1 MTEILEQ
8 DHDYESLPANSSLTA
23 NLIAGALAGIGEHTI
38 MYPTRMQI
46 INPTPQAVYTGVA
59 NAFSRIYT
67 TEGVRTLWRGVNSV
81 VLGAGPAHALYFG
94 TYEICKD
101 LFGANIGEGHH
112 PVAHGAA
119 GACATIASDA
129 LMNPFDVIKQ
139 RMQVHGS
146 TYKNVF
152 ACARSVYAREG
163 LIAFY
168 VSYPTTLTMTIP
180 FQIFQFSSYEYFRKV
195 LNPSGSYDPKTHM
208 IAGGLA
214 GAIAAAATTPL
225 DVAKTLLQTRGNSS
239 DHRVRNCSGLLEA
252 FRIIYER
259 NGIRGFV
266 RGLKPRVLSHMPS
279 TAVCWSM
286 YEYFKWT
293 DLLDGEDIARCPSCS
308 LMVRV
313 IYDLD
318 DFYDKN
324 QKTISLEQ
332 EAIAA

>member
-1 MTEILEQ
+1 MNFSLDMSEIIEH
-8 DHDYESLPANSSLTA
+8 DHDYETLPENSSLA
-23 NLIAGALAGIGEHTI
+23 VNLTAGALAGIGEHTI
-38 MYPTRMQI
+38 MYPVDSIKTRMQI

-67 TEGVRTLWRGVNSV
+67 TEGIRTLWRGVNSV

-112 PVAHGAA
+112 PFAHGAA

-139 RMQVHGS
+139 RLQVHGS
-146 TYKNVF
+146 AYRNVLD
-152 ACARSVYAREG
+152 CARTVYAKEG

-180 FQIFQFSSYEYFRKV
+180 FQVFQFSSYEYFRKV
-195 LNPSGSYDPKTHM
+195 LNPRGDYDPKTHV

-239 DHRVRNCSGLLEA
+239 DLRVRNCNGLSEA
-252 FRIIYER
+252 FKYIYER
-259 NGIRGFV
+259 YGLTGFMRGM
-266 RGLKPRVLSHMPS
+266 KPRVLSHMPS
-279 TAVCWSM
+279 TAICWSV
-286 YEYFKWT
+286 YEYFKWFIT
-293 DLLDGEDIARCPSCS
+293 KRDRKQLPETLH
-308 LMVRV
+308 L
-313 IYDLD
+313 
-318 DFYDKN
+318 
-324 QKTISLEQ
+324 TH
-332 EAIAA
+332 